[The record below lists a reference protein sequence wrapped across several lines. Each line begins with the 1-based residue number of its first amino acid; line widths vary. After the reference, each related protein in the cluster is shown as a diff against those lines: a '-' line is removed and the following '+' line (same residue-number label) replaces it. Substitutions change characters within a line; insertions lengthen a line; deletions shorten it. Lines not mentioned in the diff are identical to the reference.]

1 MQGKF
6 EREAA
11 KETNPKWKNMIFR
24 EQKLYKR
31 ENEIRTEFERDYT
44 RIIHSSAYRRLK
56 HKTQVFYSPVNDH
69 ICTRIE
75 HVNYVE
81 SISCTIAK
89 YLGLNI
95 ELTRAI
101 AAAHDL
107 GHAPFGHKGEKI
119 LSDISKKEIG
129 IGFWHEKNGVNFA
142 DNIELLEDEEENK
155 QNLNL
160 TYAVRDGII
169 SHCGEIDE
177 NSLKPRQEYI
187 DLELYTKPNK
197 YAPYTWE
204 ACIVKI
210 SDKISYIFRD
220 IEDAIKLKIL
230 NEDNMLELKQIL
242 KKYGR
247 DKINNTV
254 IIHELINDLC
264 TNSTIEKGLTFSK
277 EKYELLNDI
286 KRFNYKNIYLNKIIE
301 PSERYF
307 ELVINEIYNTLKIAY
322 EGKKTKEK
330 LEKLKI
336 LYPKLIGEFINWIN
350 HYWDLTTLEKGKLK
364 NKIIY
369 KVSENEEEYLRA
381 IIDYISGMTDNYAIN
396 VYEEI
401 ISY

>member
-6 EREAA
+6 EKEAA
-11 KETNPKWKNMIFR
+11 TQTNRKWNNMILR

-44 RIIHSSAYRRLK
+44 RIIHSNAYRRLK

-89 YLGLNI
+89 YLGLNV

-119 LSDISKKEIG
+119 LSDLSKKEIG
-129 IGFWHEKNGVNFA
+129 VGFWHEKNGVNLV

-177 NSLKPRQEYI
+177 NALKPRQEYI
-187 DLELYTKPNK
+187 DLDIYTKPNE

-220 IEDAIKLKIL
+220 IEDAIKLGIL
-230 NEDNMLELKQIL
+230 NEDNLVELKQIL
-242 KKYGR
+242 KKHGR
-247 DKINNTV
+247 EKINNTV
-254 IIHELINDLC
+254 IIHELISDLC
-264 TNSTIEKGLTFSK
+264 KNSTIEKGLTFSK
-277 EKYELLNDI
+277 ENFELLNDI
-286 KRFNYKNIYLNKIIE
+286 KKFNYKNIYLNKIIE
-301 PSERYF
+301 PSDRYF
-307 ELVINEIYNTLKIAY
+307 RLVINEIYNILKTTY
-322 EGKKTKEK
+322 EGKRTKEK
-330 LEKLKI
+330 LEEMKK
-336 LYPKLIGEFINWIN
+336 LYPELVGEFINWIN
-350 HYWDLTTLEKGKLK
+350 YYWDLNIHEKENLK
-364 NKIIY
+364 NKLIY
-369 KVSENEEEYLRA
+369 KASENEKEYLRA